1 MKSNLERIPGDRDW
15 VAQAILARAPQRV
28 DRSFL
33 DSLDPA
39 ASLALGRYGTR
50 LATLAM
56 REESVDLV
64 RRSLLAT
71 ALARC
76 LQPNDD
82 RDVMV
87 GLALPWIVAQ
97 QLGASPA
104 MVFARVADCLPEG
117 PISKLLRDFGARN
130 DITLAAFGWEPVTSA
145 DGPDF
150 RPVY

>member
-1 MKSNLERIPGDRDW
+1 MKPNLARIPGDGDRL
-15 VAQAILARAPQRV
+15 AEAILARAPRRIDQ
-28 DRSFL
+28 SFL

-39 ASLALGRYGTR
+39 ASLALGRYGVR
-50 LATLAM
+50 LVTIAL
-56 REESVDLV
+56 RENSVDLL

-71 ALARC
+71 GLADC
-76 LQPNDD
+76 LQPDDD

-104 MVFARVADCLPEG
+104 AVFAVVADNLPDG
-117 PISKLLRDFGARN
+117 PSARLVKTFGARE
-130 DITLAAFGWEPVTSA
+130 DITLAAFGWELVATT

-150 RPVY
+150 RPLY